1 MKNDKL
7 LVIESSKNNN
17 SGSQIKEAE
26 GENMLLKTNIPQW
39 ISLFVMVFGV
49 LVGGGIAFGKISE
62 KVDNLSSNV
71 SKSSEALTKI
81 IENHSNDIKE
91 LTKIT
96 SKHETA
102 IEVTKEKVN
111 NLVNK

>member
-1 MKNDKL
+1 MKSDKL
-7 LVIESSKNNN
+7 IVIENSKNN
-17 SGSQIKEAE
+17 SESQNEKTE

-62 KVDNLSSNV
+62 KVDNLSNNV
-71 SKSSEALTKI
+71 SKSNEALTKI

-102 IEVTKEKVN
+102 IEVTKEKIN